1 MFSTHDSPQN
11 FHDFSGTTDSA
22 AHPLRVAHTA
32 KVISIVIPAHDEAQV
47 IGRLLAGLLRD
58 VPPGEFDVV
67 VVPNG
72 CSDATAQIAAT
83 FPVRVIDTDRASKA
97 EALRIGDQAAQG
109 FPRIYVDAD
118 VELGPDDVRALA
130 RVLTASDV
138 LAAGPV
144 RHLRTSGRPWPV
156 RWYYRVWE
164 RLPEVRRGLF
174 GRGVVGV
181 SERGYERLAALP
193 RVMADDLAMS
203 QAFAPEERTV
213 VPDAKVVVHPPGTWQ
228 DLVRRRV
235 RAATGVTQLESLGL
249 DQAGGSART
258 RYADL
263 LGMARREPL
272 LVGPLG
278 VFVTVALVAKWRART
293 ADTTVWLRD
302 ESSRA

>member
-1 MFSTHDSPQN
+1 M
-11 FHDFSGTTDSA
+11 
-22 AHPLRVAHTA
+22 
-32 KVISIVIPAHDEAQV
+32 ISIVIPAHNEAQV

-58 VPPGEFDVV
+58 VPSGEFDVV

-72 CSDATAQIAAT
+72 CSDDTARIAAS

-97 EALRIGDQAAQG
+97 EALRIGDQAARG

-118 VELGPDDVRALA
+118 VELGPDDIRALA
-130 RVLTASDV
+130 RVLTSSDV

-144 RHLRTSGRPWPV
+144 RELRTSGRPWAV

-181 SERGYERLAALP
+181 GERGYERLAALP

-203 QAFAPEERTV
+203 QAFAPGERTV

-263 LGMARREPL
+263 LGMARREPH

-293 ADTTVWLRD
+293 ADTSVWLRD